1 MDISLQGIKGIG
13 PARLKAFEAAGIRTV
28 RELVMFL
35 PKEYRDL
42 TATVPLAGLQPG
54 DTAAVRVR
62 VAGEPTERRA
72 KRLLI
77 TKVYVTDDT
86 DTVQV
91 VWYNQPWLKKQLF
104 PGRELLLYGKVEH
117 KQGYVSLVSPT
128 IEQGEGLVP
137 VYRSIAGIPPKAL
150 RQSVE
155 AALKL
160 YEGQW
165 QDDLPDS
172 DTSFRK
178 ASISPASRAST
189 CFGTRSLS

>member
-62 VAGEPTERRA
+62 VAGEVTERRA

-86 DTVQV
+86 DTIQV
-91 VWYNQPWLKKQLF
+91 VWYNQP
-104 PGRELLLYGKVEH
+104 GAGAAAVR
-117 KQGYVSLVSPT
+117 QG
-128 IEQGEGLVP
+128 G
-137 VYRSIAGIPPKAL
+137 A
-150 RQSVE
+150 
-155 AALKL
+155 
-160 YEGQW
+160 
-165 QDDLPDS
+165 
-172 DTSFRK
+172 
-178 ASISPASRAST
+178 
-189 CFGTRSLS
+189 